1 LARDRTFAD
10 GPICSWFHFKAEI
23 MKALVLYALA
33 AALYVTGGVFMK
45 YSAGLTRWLPGLA
58 LVALFSAG
66 ALMQA
71 WAMKREPLGS
81 SYVVVL
87 GLEALLAVLAGYFL
101 FAEQMTIRM
110 ASGVVLVVLGMI
122 LLRLT

>member
-1 LARDRTFAD
+1 
-10 GPICSWFHFKAEI
+10 

-45 YSAGLTRWLPGLA
+45 YSAGLTRWLPTLA

-87 GLEALLAVLAGYFL
+87 GLEALLAVLAGYFF
-101 FAEQMTIRM
+101 FAEQMTIKM
-110 ASGVVLVVLGMI
+110 ISGVVLVVLGMI

>member
-1 LARDRTFAD
+1 
-10 GPICSWFHFKAEI
+10 

-81 SYVVVL
+81 SYVIVL

-101 FAEQMTIRM
+101 FAEQMTIKM
-110 ASGVVLVVLGMI
+110 ISGVVLVVLGML
-122 LLRLT
+122 LLRLS

>member
-1 LARDRTFAD
+1 
-10 GPICSWFHFKAEI
+10 
-23 MKALVLYALA
+23 M
-33 AALYVTGGVFMK
+33 YVTGGVFMK
-45 YSAGLTRWLPGLA
+45 SSAGLTRWLPELA

-87 GLEALLAVLAGYFL
+87 GLEALFAVLAGYFL
-101 FAEQMTIRM
+101 FAEQMTIKM
-110 ASGVVLVVLGMI
+110 ISGVVLVVLGMI
-122 LLRLT
+122 LPRLS